1 MSIIFPSI
9 KPSQR
14 NFKIGAY
21 PTKAYRSLSGATS
34 KRSYGNKSFG
44 YELRLVFENIDD
56 ASTLLIL
63 KHYNLTSG
71 GFSRFQL
78 PASVFSGM
86 DEDLRRLV
94 AEDLPNAAPSIR
106 WEYAGPPEVE
116 SVISG
121 RSTAQVTL
129 IGEQY
134 GSTSSP
140 ITIIDGGG
148 SGGPELPL
156 GISFTGDIILVNN
169 VPTIAPGVIVNDD
182 INSFAAIAFSKL
194 ATGALPATI
203 TVASANITN
212 DTIVNADIN
221 SSAAIVD
228 TKLATIATAGKVS
241 NSATTATNANTAS
254 AIVARDAS
262 GNFSAGTITAALSGN
277 ASTVTTNANLTGDVT
292 SVGNA
297 TSIAAGVIVNADV
310 NASAA
315 IATSKLS
322 FLQSGTSA
330 QARTVSDKFR
340 DSVSVLDFIPEAE
353 HAAIRNRTSTYNCAA
368 NFQAALDAHTSVYVP
383 AGTYTIGATLNSL
396 SRSCHLHGD
405 GEFLSIL
412 KFTGGTHGLYWN
424 VDIPGGILMLKV
436 EGIRFLAGTVM
447 NGSPIWARGQG
458 CRVFLEN
465 VYANGR
471 ASEEA
476 ADQALPNR
484 WTAGFYFLNSEISI
498 FECSFVGKDQ
508 SALTGYGYRLDGASI
523 DAVIN
528 GCQANEV
535 NIAYDII
542 GECEGTSITNCTAV
556 NVNEGVSF
564 VHPSPEPLLQVIGC
578 HVNAR
583 KRGVSLTNGHQGF
596 ISSNLFY
603 AQDFGGEMPG
613 WIGVSIDGGSNLDN
627 IVADNIFGI
636 MPNYTASTKG
646 VYVGDGQRITTQN
659 NIFKNCAIGVELQSN
674 ATNCQVVDN
683 IYVGA
688 TTRFGNAGTNNYHH
702 YMANGELRIEH
713 SNTSGSAVEIDRTT
727 TDGDL
732 IRFYQAGVFEGV
744 ISVAGTTVTYG
755 GGHLARWSQLPD
767 DDSPANL
774 LKGTVMSNLE
784 EMCQWEGEPNEQ
796 LNKTMVSSVEGD
808 VNVAGVFVAP
818 SPSDDG
824 PLDFFLAMTGDM
836 IIRIGEGVSV
846 ARGDLLMS
854 AGDGTAKPQED
865 GIVQSKTIAKV
876 VSAHVSCIYNDG
888 SYCVPCVLMAC

>member
-34 KRSYGNKSFG
+34 KRSYGNKSSG

-140 ITIIDGGG
+140 ITIIDPGGG
-148 SGGPELPL
+148 GGPELPL

-169 VPTIAPGVIVNDD
+169 VPTIAPGVIVNAD
-182 INSFAAIAFSKL
+182 INSSAAIALSKL
-194 ATGALPATI
+194 ATGALPTAI
-203 TVASANITN
+203 TVASANIVN
-212 DTIVNADIN
+212 GTIVD
-221 SSAAIVD
+221 
-228 TKLATIATAGKVS
+228 
-241 NSATTATNANTAS
+241 
-254 AIVARDAS
+254 
-262 GNFSAGTITAALSGN
+262 
-277 ASTVTTNANLTGDVT
+277 
-292 SVGNA
+292 
-297 TSIAAGVIVNADV
+297 ADV

-368 NFQAALDAHTSVYVP
+368 NFQAALNAHTSVYVP
-383 AGTYTIGATLNSL
+383 AGRYTIGSTLTVSNKSM
-396 SRSCHLHGD
+396 HLF
-405 GEFLSIL
+405 GEGERISTLR
-412 KFTGGTHGLYWN
+412 FTGGTHGLSWSSN
-424 VDIPGGILMLKV
+424 VASLIKV
-436 EGIRFLAGTVM
+436 ENLDFLAEAVM
-447 NGSPIWARGQG
+447 NGSPVRAVYTAGSAPQYGGAFMENVLAHDLSSPNKWTDGYHFTSCQVTIND
-458 CRVFLEN
+458 CVFL
-465 VYANGR
+465 GR
-471 ASEEA
+471 SS
-476 ADQALPNR
+476 
-484 WTAGFYFLNSEISI
+484 TG
-498 FECSFVGKDQ
+498 
-508 SALTGYGYRLDGASI
+508 LTGSGFKFSGFCVDSVVSACQVNEAST
-523 DAVIN
+523 
-528 GCQANEV
+528 
-535 NIAYDII
+535 AYDIS
-542 GECEGTSITNCTAV
+542 GTCEGMSITNCTGIFC
-556 NVNEGVSF
+556 NIGVLWNTT
-564 VHPSPEPLLQVIGC
+564 SPEPLLCVIGC
-578 HVNAR
+578 HFNTITDGIR
-583 KRGVSLTNGHQGF
+583 LTNSGACF
-596 ISSNLFY
+596 ISNCLLFANTESAAAPGYTAVNLF
-603 AQDFGGEMPG
+603 GGVNRD
-613 WIGVSIDGGSNLDN
+613 II
-627 IVADNIFGI
+627 IADNIFSGVI
-636 MPNYTASTKG
+636 YAGYKKG
-646 VYVGDGQRITTQN
+646 VRLENAERVTIEN
-659 NIFKNCAIGVELQSN
+659 NIFKNMDLAIEIQAS
-674 ATNCQVVDN
+674 ASNCQA
-683 IYVGA
+683 VGNYFEDDVI
-688 TTRFGNAGTNNYHH
+688 TRVSNSGPNNYHH

-713 SNTSGSAVEIDRTT
+713 SNTSGSAVEIDRKT

-732 IRFYQAGVFEGV
+732 IRFYQGGVFEGV

-755 GGHLARWSQLPD
+755 GGLLARWSQLPN

-784 EMCQWEGEPNEQ
+784 EMCQWGEEQNEQ

>member
-129 IGEQY
+129 VGEQY

-148 SGGPELPL
+148 GGPELPL

-182 INSFAAIAFSKL
+182 INSAAAIAFSKL

-221 SSAAIVD
+221 SSAAIALS
-228 TKLATIATAGKVS
+228 KLATGALPTAITV
-241 NSATTATNANTAS
+241 AS
-254 AIVARDAS
+254 ANIV
-262 GNFSAGTITAALSGN
+262 NGTI
-277 ASTVTTNANLTGDVT
+277 VD
-292 SVGNA
+292 
-297 TSIAAGVIVNADV
+297 ADV

-368 NFQAALDAHTSVYVP
+368 NFQAALNAHTSVYVP
-383 AGTYTIGATLNSL
+383 AGRYTIGSTLTVSNKSM
-396 SRSCHLHGD
+396 HLF
-405 GEFLSIL
+405 GEGERISTLR
-412 KFTGGTHGLYWN
+412 FTGGTHGLSWSSN
-424 VDIPGGILMLKV
+424 VASLIKV
-436 EGIRFLAGTVM
+436 ENLDFLAEAVM
-447 NGSPIWARGQG
+447 NGSPVRAVYTAGSAPQYGGAFMENVLAHDLSSPNKWTDGYHFTSCQVTIND
-458 CRVFLEN
+458 CVFL
-465 VYANGR
+465 GR
-471 ASEEA
+471 SS
-476 ADQALPNR
+476 
-484 WTAGFYFLNSEISI
+484 TG
-498 FECSFVGKDQ
+498 
-508 SALTGYGYRLDGASI
+508 LTGSGFKFSGFCVDSVVSA
-523 DAVIN
+523 
-528 GCQANEV
+528 CQVNEANT
-535 NIAYDII
+535 AYDIS
-542 GECEGTSITNCTAV
+542 GTCEGMSITNCTGIFC
-556 NVNEGVSF
+556 NIGVLWNTT
-564 VHPSPEPLLQVIGC
+564 SPEPLLCVIGC
-578 HVNAR
+578 HFNTITDGIRLANCLQSFISNCLLYASTESGSAPGYTAVNLFGGTNRDIIIADNTINGATYAGY
-583 KRGVSLTNGHQGF
+583 KRGVRLQNAERVT
-596 ISSNLFY
+596 I
-603 AQDFGGEMPG
+603 E
-613 WIGVSIDGGSNLDN
+613 
-627 IVADNIFGI
+627 
-636 MPNYTASTKG
+636 
-646 VYVGDGQRITTQN
+646 N
-659 NIFKNCAIGVELQSN
+659 NIFKNMGLAIEMQAS
-674 ATNCQVVDN
+674 ASHCQAVGSIYEDN
-683 IYVGA
+683 V

-713 SNTSGSAVEIDRTT
+713 SNTSGSAVEIDRQT

-732 IRFYQAGVFEGV
+732 IRFYQGGVFEGV

-784 EMCQWEGEPNEQ
+784 EMCQWGEEQNEQ

>member
-140 ITIIDGGG
+140 ITIIDPGGG
-148 SGGPELPL
+148 GGPELPI

-182 INSFAAIAFSKL
+182 INSAAAIAFSKL

-221 SSAAIVD
+221 SSAAIALS
-228 TKLATIATAGKVS
+228 KLATGALPTAITV
-241 NSATTATNANTAS
+241 AS
-254 AIVARDAS
+254 ANIV
-262 GNFSAGTITAALSGN
+262 NGTI
-277 ASTVTTNANLTGDVT
+277 VD
-292 SVGNA
+292 
-297 TSIAAGVIVNADV
+297 ADV

-383 AGTYTIGATLNSL
+383 AGRYTIGSTLTVSNKSM
-396 SRSCHLHGD
+396 HLF
-405 GEFLSIL
+405 GEGERISTLR
-412 KFTGGTHGLYWN
+412 FTGGTHGLSWSSN
-424 VDIPGGILMLKV
+424 VASLIKV
-436 EGIRFLAGTVM
+436 ENLDFLAEAVM
-447 NGSPIWARGQG
+447 NGSPVRAVYTAGSAPQYGGAFMENVLAHDLSSPNKWTDGYHFTSCQVTIND
-458 CRVFLEN
+458 CVFL
-465 VYANGR
+465 GR
-471 ASEEA
+471 SS
-476 ADQALPNR
+476 
-484 WTAGFYFLNSEISI
+484 TG
-498 FECSFVGKDQ
+498 
-508 SALTGYGYRLDGASI
+508 LTGSGFKFSGFCVDSVVSA
-523 DAVIN
+523 
-528 GCQANEV
+528 CQVNEANT
-535 NIAYDII
+535 AYDIS
-542 GECEGTSITNCTAV
+542 GTCEGMSITNCTGIFC
-556 NVNEGVSF
+556 NIGVLWNTT
-564 VHPSPEPLLQVIGC
+564 SPEPLLCVIGC
-578 HVNAR
+578 HFNTITDGIRLANCLQ
-583 KRGVSLTNGHQGF
+583 SF
-596 ISSNLFY
+596 ISNCLLFANTESAAAPGYTAVNLF
-603 AQDFGGEMPG
+603 GGVNRDMV
-613 WIGVSIDGGSNLDN
+613 I
-627 IVADNIFGI
+627 ADNIF
-636 MPNYTASTKG
+636 SG
-646 VYVGDGQRITTQN
+646 VIYAGYKRGVRLQNAERVTIEN
-659 NIFKNCAIGVELQSN
+659 NIFKNMDLAIEIQAS
-674 ATNCQVVDN
+674 ASNCQA
-683 IYVGA
+683 VGNYFEDDVI
-688 TTRFGNAGTNNYHH
+688 TRMSNSGTNNYHH

-713 SNTSGSAVEIDRTT
+713 SNTSGSAVEIDRQT

-732 IRFYQAGVFEGV
+732 IRFYQGGVFEGV

-755 GGHLARWSQLPD
+755 GGHLARWSQLPN

-784 EMCQWEGEPNEQ
+784 EMCQWGEEQNEQ

>member
-129 IGEQY
+129 VGEQY

-148 SGGPELPL
+148 GGGPELPL

-182 INSFAAIAFSKL
+182 INSAAAIAFSKL

-221 SSAAIVD
+221 SSAAIALS
-228 TKLATIATAGKVS
+228 KLATGALPTAITV
-241 NSATTATNANTAS
+241 AS
-254 AIVARDAS
+254 ANIV
-262 GNFSAGTITAALSGN
+262 NGTI
-277 ASTVTTNANLTGDVT
+277 VD
-292 SVGNA
+292 
-297 TSIAAGVIVNADV
+297 ADV

-383 AGTYTIGATLNSL
+383 AGRYTIGSTLTVSNKSM
-396 SRSCHLHGD
+396 HLF
-405 GEFLSIL
+405 GEGERISTLR
-412 KFTGGTHGLYWN
+412 FTGGTHGLSWSSN
-424 VDIPGGILMLKV
+424 VASLIKV
-436 EGIRFLAGTVM
+436 ENLDFLAEAVM
-447 NGSPIWARGQG
+447 NGSPVRAVYTAGSAPQYGGAFMENVLAHDLSSPNKWTDGYHFTSCQVTIND
-458 CRVFLEN
+458 CVFL
-465 VYANGR
+465 GR
-471 ASEEA
+471 SS
-476 ADQALPNR
+476 
-484 WTAGFYFLNSEISI
+484 TG
-498 FECSFVGKDQ
+498 
-508 SALTGYGYRLDGASI
+508 LTGSGFKFSGFCVDSVVSA
-523 DAVIN
+523 
-528 GCQANEV
+528 CQVNEANT
-535 NIAYDII
+535 AYDIS
-542 GECEGTSITNCTAV
+542 GTCEGMSITNCTGLFC
-556 NVNEGVSF
+556 NIGVLWYTT
-564 VHPSPEPLLQVIGC
+564 SPEPLLCIVGC
-578 HVNAR
+578 HFNTITDGIRLANCLQ
-583 KRGVSLTNGHQGF
+583 SF
-596 ISSNLFY
+596 ISNCLLFANTESAAAPGYTAVNLF
-603 AQDFGGEMPG
+603 GGVNRDMV
-613 WIGVSIDGGSNLDN
+613 I
-627 IVADNIFGI
+627 ADNIF
-636 MPNYTASTKG
+636 SG
-646 VYVGDGQRITTQN
+646 VIYAGYKRGVRLQNAERVTIEN
-659 NIFKNCAIGVELQSN
+659 NIFKNMDLAIEIQAS
-674 ATNCQVVDN
+674 ASNCQA
-683 IYVGA
+683 VGNYFEDDVI
-688 TTRFGNAGTNNYHH
+688 TRMSNSGTNNYHH

-732 IRFYQAGVFEGV
+732 IRFYQGGVFEGV

-755 GGHLARWSQLPD
+755 GGHLARWSQLPN

-784 EMCQWEGEPNEQ
+784 EMCQWGEEQNEQ

>member
-129 IGEQY
+129 VGEQY

-148 SGGPELPL
+148 GGGPELPL

-182 INSFAAIAFSKL
+182 INSAAAIAFSKL

-221 SSAAIVD
+221 SSAAIALS
-228 TKLATIATAGKVS
+228 KLATGALPTAITV
-241 NSATTATNANTAS
+241 AS
-254 AIVARDAS
+254 ANIV
-262 GNFSAGTITAALSGN
+262 NGTI
-277 ASTVTTNANLTGDVT
+277 VD
-292 SVGNA
+292 
-297 TSIAAGVIVNADV
+297 ADV

-368 NFQAALDAHTSVYVP
+368 NFQAALNAHTSVYVP
-383 AGTYTIGATLNSL
+383 AGRYTIGSTLTVSNKSM
-396 SRSCHLHGD
+396 HLF
-405 GEFLSIL
+405 GEGERISTLR
-412 KFTGGTHGLYWN
+412 FTGGTHGLSWSSN
-424 VDIPGGILMLKV
+424 VASLIKV
-436 EGIRFLAGTVM
+436 ENLDFLAEAVM
-447 NGSPIWARGQG
+447 NGSPVRAVYTAGSAPQYGGAFMENVLAHDLSSPNKWTDGYHFTSCQVTIND
-458 CRVFLEN
+458 CVFL
-465 VYANGR
+465 GR
-471 ASEEA
+471 SS
-476 ADQALPNR
+476 
-484 WTAGFYFLNSEISI
+484 TG
-498 FECSFVGKDQ
+498 
-508 SALTGYGYRLDGASI
+508 LTGSGFKFSGFCVDSVVSA
-523 DAVIN
+523 
-528 GCQANEV
+528 CQVNEANT
-535 NIAYDII
+535 AYDIS
-542 GECEGTSITNCTAV
+542 GTCEGMSITNCTGLFC
-556 NVNEGVSF
+556 NIGVLWYTT
-564 VHPSPEPLLQVIGC
+564 SPEPLLCVIGC
-578 HVNAR
+578 HFNTITDGIRLANCLQ
-583 KRGVSLTNGHQGF
+583 SF
-596 ISSNLFY
+596 ISNCLLFANTESAAAPGYTAVNLF
-603 AQDFGGEMPG
+603 GGVNRDMV
-613 WIGVSIDGGSNLDN
+613 I
-627 IVADNIFGI
+627 ADNIF
-636 MPNYTASTKG
+636 SG
-646 VYVGDGQRITTQN
+646 VIYAGYKRGVRLQNAERVTIEN
-659 NIFKNCAIGVELQSN
+659 NIFKNMDLAIEIQAS
-674 ATNCQVVDN
+674 ASNCQA
-683 IYVGA
+683 VGNYFEDDVI
-688 TTRFGNAGTNNYHH
+688 TRMSNSGTNNYHH

-732 IRFYQAGVFEGV
+732 IRFYQGGVFEGV

-755 GGHLARWSQLPD
+755 GGHLARWSQLPN

-784 EMCQWEGEPNEQ
+784 EMCQWGEEQNEQ

>member
-129 IGEQY
+129 VGEQY

-148 SGGPELPL
+148 GGGPELPL

-182 INSFAAIAFSKL
+182 INSSAAIAFSKL

-221 SSAAIVD
+221 SSAAIALS
-228 TKLATIATAGKVS
+228 KLATGALPTAITV
-241 NSATTATNANTAS
+241 AS
-254 AIVARDAS
+254 ANIV
-262 GNFSAGTITAALSGN
+262 NGTI
-277 ASTVTTNANLTGDVT
+277 VD
-292 SVGNA
+292 
-297 TSIAAGVIVNADV
+297 ADV

-383 AGTYTIGATLNSL
+383 AGRYTIGSTLTVSNKSM
-396 SRSCHLHGD
+396 HLF
-405 GEFLSIL
+405 GEGERISTLR
-412 KFTGGTHGLYWN
+412 FTGGTHGLSWSSN
-424 VDIPGGILMLKV
+424 VASLIKV
-436 EGIRFLAGTVM
+436 ENLDFLAEAVM
-447 NGSPIWARGQG
+447 NGSPVRAVYTAGSAPQYGGAFMENVLAHDLSSPNKWTDGYHFTSCQVTIND
-458 CRVFLEN
+458 CVFL
-465 VYANGR
+465 GR
-471 ASEEA
+471 SS
-476 ADQALPNR
+476 
-484 WTAGFYFLNSEISI
+484 TG
-498 FECSFVGKDQ
+498 
-508 SALTGYGYRLDGASI
+508 LTGSGFKFSGFCVDSVVSA
-523 DAVIN
+523 
-528 GCQANEV
+528 CQVNEANT
-535 NIAYDII
+535 AYDIS
-542 GECEGTSITNCTAV
+542 GTCEGMSITNCTGLFC
-556 NVNEGVSF
+556 NIGVLWYTT
-564 VHPSPEPLLQVIGC
+564 SPEPLLCIVGC
-578 HVNAR
+578 HFNTITDGIRLANS
-583 KRGVSLTNGHQGF
+583 GACF
-596 ISSNLFY
+596 ISNCLLFANTESAAAPGYTAVNLF
-603 AQDFGGEMPG
+603 GGVNRDMV
-613 WIGVSIDGGSNLDN
+613 I
-627 IVADNIFGI
+627 ADNIF
-636 MPNYTASTKG
+636 SG
-646 VYVGDGQRITTQN
+646 VIYAGYKRGVRLQNAERVTIEN
-659 NIFKNCAIGVELQSN
+659 NIFKNMDLAIEIQAS
-674 ATNCQVVDN
+674 ASNCQA
-683 IYVGA
+683 VGNYFEDDVI
-688 TTRFGNAGTNNYHH
+688 TRMSNSGTNNYHH

-713 SNTSGSAVEIDRTT
+713 SNTSGSAVEIDRKT

-732 IRFYQAGVFEGV
+732 IRFYQGGVFEGV

-755 GGHLARWSQLPD
+755 GGHLARWSQLPN

-784 EMCQWEGEPNEQ
+784 EMCQWGEEQNEQ

>member
-14 NFKIGAY
+14 SFKTGAY

-121 RSTAQVTL
+121 RSTVQVTL

-140 ITIIDGGG
+140 ITIIDPGGG
-148 SGGPELPL
+148 GGPELPL

-169 VPTIAPGVIVNDD
+169 VPTIAPGAIVNDD

-212 DTIVNADIN
+212 NTIVNADIN
-221 SSAAIVD
+221 SSAAIALS
-228 TKLATIATAGKVS
+228 KLATGALPTAITV
-241 NSATTATNANTAS
+241 AS
-254 AIVARDAS
+254 ANIV
-262 GNFSAGTITAALSGN
+262 NGTI
-277 ASTVTTNANLTGDVT
+277 VD
-292 SVGNA
+292 
-297 TSIAAGVIVNADV
+297 ADV

-368 NFQAALDAHTSVYVP
+368 NFQAALNAHTSVYVP
-383 AGTYTIGATLNSL
+383 AGRYTIGSTLTVSNKSM
-396 SRSCHLHGD
+396 HLF
-405 GEFLSIL
+405 GEGERISTLR
-412 KFTGGTHGLYWN
+412 FTGGTHGLSWSSN
-424 VDIPGGILMLKV
+424 VASLIKV
-436 EGIRFLAGTVM
+436 ENLDFLAEAVM
-447 NGSPIWARGQG
+447 NGSPVRAVYTAGSAPQYGGAFMENVLAHDLSSPNKWTDGYHFTSCQVTIND
-458 CRVFLEN
+458 CVFL
-465 VYANGR
+465 GR
-471 ASEEA
+471 SS
-476 ADQALPNR
+476 
-484 WTAGFYFLNSEISI
+484 TG
-498 FECSFVGKDQ
+498 
-508 SALTGYGYRLDGASI
+508 LTGSGFKFSGFCVDSVVSA
-523 DAVIN
+523 
-528 GCQANEV
+528 CQVNEANT
-535 NIAYDII
+535 AYDIS
-542 GECEGTSITNCTAV
+542 GTCEGMSITNCTGLFC
-556 NVNEGVSF
+556 NIGVLWYTT
-564 VHPSPEPLLQVIGC
+564 SPEPLLCIVGC
-578 HVNAR
+578 HFNTITDGIRLANS
-583 KRGVSLTNGHQGF
+583 GACF
-596 ISSNLFY
+596 ISNCLLFANTESAAAPGYTAVNLF
-603 AQDFGGEMPG
+603 GGVNRDMV
-613 WIGVSIDGGSNLDN
+613 I
-627 IVADNIFGI
+627 ADNIF
-636 MPNYTASTKG
+636 SG
-646 VYVGDGQRITTQN
+646 VIYAGYKRGVRLQNAERVTIEN
-659 NIFKNCAIGVELQSN
+659 NIFKNMDLAIEIQAS
-674 ATNCQVVDN
+674 ASNCQA
-683 IYVGA
+683 VGNYFEDDVI
-688 TTRFGNAGTNNYHH
+688 TRMSNSGTNNYHH

-713 SNTSGSAVEIDRTT
+713 SNTSGSAVEIDRQT

-732 IRFYQAGVFEGV
+732 IRFYQGGVFEGV

-755 GGHLARWSQLPD
+755 GGHLARWSQLPN

-784 EMCQWEGEPNEQ
+784 EMCQWGEEQNEQ

>member
-14 NFKIGAY
+14 SFKTGAY

-94 AEDLPNAAPSIR
+94 TEDLPNAAPSIR

-121 RSTAQVTL
+121 RSTVQVTL

-169 VPTIAPGVIVNDD
+169 VPTIAPGAIVNDD

-221 SSAAIVD
+221 SFAAIVD

-297 TSIAAGVIVNADV
+297 TSIAASVIVNADV

-383 AGTYTIGATLNSL
+383 AGRYTIGSTLTVSNKSM
-396 SRSCHLHGD
+396 HLF
-405 GEFLSIL
+405 GEGERISTLR
-412 KFTGGTHGLYWN
+412 FTGGTHGLSWSSN
-424 VDIPGGILMLKV
+424 VASLIKV
-436 EGIRFLAGTVM
+436 ENLDFLAEAVM
-447 NGSPIWARGQG
+447 SGSPVRAVYTAGSAPQYGGAFMENVLAHDLSSPNKWTDGYHFTSCQVTIND
-458 CRVFLEN
+458 CVFL
-465 VYANGR
+465 GR
-471 ASEEA
+471 SS
-476 ADQALPNR
+476 
-484 WTAGFYFLNSEISI
+484 TG
-498 FECSFVGKDQ
+498 
-508 SALTGYGYRLDGASI
+508 LTGSGFKFSGFCVDSVVSA
-523 DAVIN
+523 
-528 GCQANEV
+528 CQVNEANT
-535 NIAYDII
+535 AYDIS
-542 GECEGTSITNCTAV
+542 GTCEGMSITNCTGLFC
-556 NVNEGVSF
+556 NIGVLWYTT
-564 VHPSPEPLLQVIGC
+564 SPEPLLCIVGRHFNTITDGIRLANSGAC
-578 HVNAR
+578 
-583 KRGVSLTNGHQGF
+583 F
-596 ISSNLFY
+596 ISNCLLFANTESAAAPGYTAVNLF
-603 AQDFGGEMPG
+603 GGVNRDMV
-613 WIGVSIDGGSNLDN
+613 I
-627 IVADNIFGI
+627 ADNIF
-636 MPNYTASTKG
+636 SG
-646 VYVGDGQRITTQN
+646 VIYAGYKRGVRLQNAERVTIEN
-659 NIFKNCAIGVELQSN
+659 NIFKNMDLAIEIQAS
-674 ATNCQVVDN
+674 ASNCQA
-683 IYVGA
+683 VGNYFEDDVI
-688 TTRFGNAGTNNYHH
+688 TRMSNSGTNNYHH

-713 SNTSGSAVEIDRTT
+713 SNTSGSAVEIDRQT

-732 IRFYQAGVFEGV
+732 IRFYQGGVFEGV

-755 GGHLARWSQLPD
+755 GGHLARWSQLPN

-784 EMCQWEGEPNEQ
+784 EMCQWGEEQNEQ

>member
-14 NFKIGAY
+14 SFKTGAY

-121 RSTAQVTL
+121 RSTVQVTL

-148 SGGPELPL
+148 GGGPELPL

-169 VPTIAPGVIVNDD
+169 VPTIAPGAIVNDD

-221 SSAAIVD
+221 S
-228 TKLATIATAGKVS
+228 
-241 NSATTATNANTAS
+241 
-254 AIVARDAS
+254 
-262 GNFSAGTITAALSGN
+262 
-277 ASTVTTNANLTGDVT
+277 
-292 SVGNA
+292 
-297 TSIAAGVIVNADV
+297 
-310 NASAA
+310 SAA

-368 NFQAALDAHTSVYVP
+368 NFQAALDANSSVYVP
-383 AGTYTIGATLNSL
+383 AGRYTIGSTLTVSNKSM
-396 SRSCHLHGD
+396 HLF
-405 GEFLSIL
+405 GEGERISTLR
-412 KFTGGTHGLYWN
+412 FTGGTHGLSWSSN
-424 VDIPGGILMLKV
+424 VASLIKV
-436 EGIRFLAGTVM
+436 ENLDFLAEAVM
-447 NGSPIWARGQG
+447 NGSPVRAVYTAGSAPQYGGAFMENVLAHDLSSPNKWTDGYHFTSCQVTIND
-458 CRVFLEN
+458 CVFL
-465 VYANGR
+465 GR
-471 ASEEA
+471 SS
-476 ADQALPNR
+476 
-484 WTAGFYFLNSEISI
+484 TG
-498 FECSFVGKDQ
+498 
-508 SALTGYGYRLDGASI
+508 LTGSGFKFSEFCVDSVVSACQVNEAST
-523 DAVIN
+523 
-528 GCQANEV
+528 
-535 NIAYDII
+535 AYDIS
-542 GECEGTSITNCTAV
+542 GTCEGMSITNCTGIFC
-556 NVNEGVSF
+556 NIGVLWNTT
-564 VHPSPEPLLQVIGC
+564 SPEPLLCVIGC
-578 HVNAR
+578 HFNTITDGIR
-583 KRGVSLTNGHQGF
+583 LTNCLQSF
-596 ISSNLFY
+596 ISNCLLY
-603 AQDFGGEMPG
+603 ASTESGSAPGYTAIKLLGGTNRD
-613 WIGVSIDGGSNLDN
+613 II
-627 IVADNIFGI
+627 IADNTINGTI
-636 MPNYTASTKG
+636 YAGSKTG
-646 VYVGDGQRITTQN
+646 VRLENAERVTIEN
-659 NIFKNCAIGVELQSN
+659 NIFKNMGLAIEMQASASHCQAVGSIYEDNVTTRLSN
-674 ATNCQVVDN
+674 A
-683 IYVGA
+683 GA
-688 TTRFGNAGTNNYHH
+688 NNYHH
-702 YMANGELRIEH
+702 YMASGELRIEH

-732 IRFYQAGVFEGV
+732 IRFYQAGTLEGA

-755 GGHLARWSQLPD
+755 GGHLARWSQLPN

-865 GIVQSKTIAKV
+865 DIVRSKTIAKV

>member
-140 ITIIDGGG
+140 ITIIDPGGG
-148 SGGPELPL
+148 GGPELPL

-182 INSFAAIAFSKL
+182 INSSAAIAFSKL

-221 SSAAIVD
+221 SSAAIALS
-228 TKLATIATAGKVS
+228 KLATGALPTAITV
-241 NSATTATNANTAS
+241 AS
-254 AIVARDAS
+254 ANIV
-262 GNFSAGTITAALSGN
+262 NGTI
-277 ASTVTTNANLTGDVT
+277 VD
-292 SVGNA
+292 
-297 TSIAAGVIVNADV
+297 ADV

-353 HAAIRNRTSTYNCAA
+353 HAAIRNRTSTYNCAT

-383 AGTYTIGATLNSL
+383 AGRYTIGSTLTVSNKSM
-396 SRSCHLHGD
+396 HLF
-405 GEFLSIL
+405 GEGERISTLR
-412 KFTGGTHGLYWN
+412 FTGGTHGLSWSSN
-424 VDIPGGILMLKV
+424 VASLIKV
-436 EGIRFLAGTVM
+436 ENLDFLAEAVM
-447 NGSPIWARGQG
+447 NGSPVRAVYTAGSAPQYGGAFMENVLAHDLSSPNKWTDGYHFTSCQVTIND
-458 CRVFLEN
+458 CVFL
-465 VYANGR
+465 GR
-471 ASEEA
+471 SS
-476 ADQALPNR
+476 
-484 WTAGFYFLNSEISI
+484 TG
-498 FECSFVGKDQ
+498 
-508 SALTGYGYRLDGASI
+508 LTGSGFKFSGFCVDSVVSACQVNEAST
-523 DAVIN
+523 
-528 GCQANEV
+528 
-535 NIAYDII
+535 AYDIS
-542 GECEGTSITNCTAV
+542 GTCEGMSITNCTGIFC
-556 NVNEGVSF
+556 NIGVLWNTT
-564 VHPSPEPLLQVIGC
+564 SPEPLLCIVGC
-578 HVNAR
+578 HFNTITDGIR
-583 KRGVSLTNGHQGF
+583 LTNSGACF
-596 ISSNLFY
+596 ISNCLLFANTESAAAPGYTAVNLF
-603 AQDFGGEMPG
+603 GGVNRD
-613 WIGVSIDGGSNLDN
+613 II
-627 IVADNIFGI
+627 IADNIFSGVI
-636 MPNYTASTKG
+636 YAGYKKG
-646 VYVGDGQRITTQN
+646 VRLENAERVTIEN
-659 NIFKNCAIGVELQSN
+659 NIFKNMDLAIEIQAS
-674 ATNCQVVDN
+674 ASNCQA
-683 IYVGA
+683 VGNYFEDDVI
-688 TTRFGNAGTNNYHH
+688 TRVSNSGPNNYHH

-713 SNTSGSAVEIDRTT
+713 SNTSGSAVEIDRKT

-732 IRFYQAGVFEGV
+732 IRFYQGGVFEGV

-755 GGHLARWSQLPD
+755 GGHLARWSQLPN

-784 EMCQWEGEPNEQ
+784 EMCQWGEEQNEQ

>member
-34 KRSYGNKSFG
+34 KRSYGNKSSG

-140 ITIIDGGG
+140 ITIIDPGGG
-148 SGGPELPL
+148 GGPELPL

-182 INSFAAIAFSKL
+182 INSSAAIAFSKL

-203 TVASANITN
+203 TVASTNITN

-221 SSAAIVD
+221 SSAAIALS
-228 TKLATIATAGKVS
+228 KLATGALPTAITV
-241 NSATTATNANTAS
+241 AS
-254 AIVARDAS
+254 ANIV
-262 GNFSAGTITAALSGN
+262 NGTI
-277 ASTVTTNANLTGDVT
+277 VD
-292 SVGNA
+292 
-297 TSIAAGVIVNADV
+297 ADV

-340 DSVSVLDFIPEAE
+340 DSVSVLDFIPEAQ

-368 NFQAALDAHTSVYVP
+368 NFQAALNAHTSVYVP
-383 AGTYTIGATLNSL
+383 AGRYTIGSTLTVSNKSIYL
-396 SRSCHLHGD
+396 YGD
-405 GEFLSIL
+405 GERISTLR
-412 KFTGGTHGLYWN
+412 FTGGTHGLSWSSN
-424 VDIPGGILMLKV
+424 VASLIKV
-436 EGIRFLAGTVM
+436 ENLDFLAEAVM
-447 NGSPIWARGQG
+447 NGSPVRAVYTAGSAPQYGGAFMENVLAHDLSSPNKWTDGYHFTSCQVTIND
-458 CRVFLEN
+458 CVFL
-465 VYANGR
+465 GR
-471 ASEEA
+471 SS
-476 ADQALPNR
+476 
-484 WTAGFYFLNSEISI
+484 TG
-498 FECSFVGKDQ
+498 
-508 SALTGYGYRLDGASI
+508 LTGSGFKFSGFCVDSVVSACQVNEAST
-523 DAVIN
+523 
-528 GCQANEV
+528 
-535 NIAYDII
+535 AYDIS
-542 GECEGTSITNCTAV
+542 GTCEGMSITNCTGIFC
-556 NVNEGVSF
+556 NIGVLWNTT
-564 VHPSPEPLLQVIGC
+564 SPEPLLCVIGC
-578 HVNAR
+578 HFNTITDGIR
-583 KRGVSLTNGHQGF
+583 LTNCLQSF
-596 ISSNLFY
+596 ISNCLLY
-603 AQDFGGEMPG
+603 ASTESGSAPGYTAIKLLGGTNRD
-613 WIGVSIDGGSNLDN
+613 II
-627 IVADNIFGI
+627 IADNTINGAT
-636 MPNYTASTKG
+636 YAGSKTG
-646 VYVGDGQRITTQN
+646 VRLENAERVTIEN
-659 NIFKNCAIGVELQSN
+659 NIFKNMGLAIEMQAS
-674 ATNCQVVDN
+674 ASHCQAVGSIYEDN
-683 IYVGA
+683 V
-688 TTRFGNAGTNNYHH
+688 TTRFSNAGANNYHH

-755 GGHLARWSQLPD
+755 GGHLARWSQLPN

-784 EMCQWEGEPNEQ
+784 EMCQWGEEQNEQ